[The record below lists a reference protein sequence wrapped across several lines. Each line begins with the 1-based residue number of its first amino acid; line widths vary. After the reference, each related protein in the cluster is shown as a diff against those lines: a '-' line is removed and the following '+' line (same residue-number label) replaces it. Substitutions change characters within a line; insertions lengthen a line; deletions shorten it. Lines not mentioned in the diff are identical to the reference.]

1 MSKLHALDA
10 TALATLLHNGEVSAR
25 DVTEA
30 SLARID
36 AMDRDLNAFVT
47 VDATAA
53 RAQARALDEHR
64 AAGGV
69 CGPLHGLP
77 VAIKDVTDTAGLRTT
92 HGSALFADHVP
103 RHDAESVAR
112 LRRAGAVII
121 GKTNT
126 PEFAFGAACTNRLC
140 GPTRNPWDRT
150 RTSGGSSGGAAVAV
164 ATGMAALAQGTDFGG
179 SVRMPASFCGVFGLR
194 PEPGTI
200 PEPGRLPA
208 WSRLATQG
216 VLTRSVRDAA
226 LMLAAMAGPH
236 PLDPLSR
243 SAPDLHGPA
252 PDAPRIAVSVDLGG
266 AFPVD
271 DAVARAFEAACAGIA
286 AALGP
291 LTYAAPDVAGAFDAF
306 KTLRAAESW
315 FRSGP
320 LVSDHAA
327 ALTLSFVW
335 NVRQGR
341 DLTAQDYLQADA
353 LRSRAWRQAVGFF
366 DGHDVLV
373 MPSCAVMP
381 FASDEDE
388 IMDVGGQKL
397 ASIIDY
403 LACTAIISLL
413 GFPSMSV
420 PAPRN
425 TGDLPFG
432 VQLVVAPGQEA
443 LLMAVANRLEAAG
456 FCHRFAA

>member
-1 MSKLHALDA
+1 MNSLYTLDA
-10 TALATLLHNGEVSAR
+10 TALAMLLREGHVSAR
-25 DVTEA
+25 DVAEA

-36 AMDRDLNAFVT
+36 ALDRGLSAFVT

-226 LMLAAMAGPH
+226 LMMAAMAGPH

-271 DAVARAFEAACAGIA
+271 DEVAQAFAAACDDIA
-286 AALGP
+286 EALGP
-291 LTYAAPDVAGAFDAF
+291 LRHAAPDVAGAFDAF

-315 FRSGP
+315 FRSGA
-320 LVSDHAA
+320 LVTDHAD
-327 ALTLSFVW
+327 ALSPSFVW
-335 NVRQGR
+335 NVQQGHT
-341 DLTAQDYLQADA
+341 LTAQDYLQADA
-353 LRSRAWRQAVGFF
+353 LRSRIWRQATRFF
-366 DGHDVLV
+366 NDHDVLV

-381 FASDEDE
+381 FASNQDEVTT
-388 IMDVGGQKL
+388 VGGRCMP
-397 ASIIDY
+397 SIIDY
-403 LACTAIISLL
+403 LACTAIVSLL
-413 GFPSMSV
+413 AFPAMSV
-420 PAPRN
+420 PAPRSP
-425 TGDLPFG
+425 GELPFG

-443 LLMAVANRLEAAG
+443 LLMKVASQLEAAG
-456 FCHRFAA
+456 FRHRFAP